1 MTSEVQAALIGAS
14 SGAVFGALASLLVN
28 FLSTRFRIEMYYSLM
43 QLEPQDKF
51 GKRVTARIF
60 NGYDFPMNDAIAYIT
75 IYHKESDVQDPPNNK
90 YDAFIKRSDDRKQ
103 VREERL
109 CWSING
115 NPYQTDI
122 YAGERQG
129 LDIFEVGDCWIE
141 IPSESG
147 WGANTY
153 ENGRQG
159 KARVFLNR
167 KRYEAVI
174 KIVSKDTKA
183 KEFKV
188 VIDPDDK
195 SGRLLQLLD

>member
-1 MTSEVQAALIGAS
+1 
-14 SGAVFGALASLLVN
+14 
-28 FLSTRFRIEMYYSLM
+28 MYYSML
-43 QLEPQDKF
+43 QLEPQQIF
-51 GKRVTARIF
+51 GVRVTARVF

-75 IYHKESDVQDPPNNK
+75 IYHEESDVRHPPNNR
-90 YDAFIKRSDDRKQ
+90 YDAFIKPPNDVKQ

-115 NPYQTDI
+115 NPYKTDI
-122 YAGERQG
+122 YAGEKQS

-147 WGANTY
+147 WGAITY
-153 ENGRQG
+153 ENGRRG

-188 VIDPDDK
+188 VIDPNDK
-195 SGRLLQLLD
+195 SGRLLQIVD